1 MESGEPNPYLPPEAE
16 LMAPA
21 GAPMDSGAW
30 PPVPFEDEAT
40 YPTFGSRIWETFKLG
55 YTDPFGLADRIS
67 STELILPA
75 WLFHL
80 MFQFPFSILGLAVN
94 SAFQGLVSRLTGT
107 PVQSNAA
114 LQVAAIIA
122 GPLVGIFISSVLLH
136 PFLWM
141 FGGTRQGLGLR
152 QTIRLMGYASALLAP
167 FAWIPLLG
175 GLVSLVWI
183 ALFGIALARVHRT
196 DTWRGVCAVL
206 FPIAIGCCLGI
217 VVAAVVVSRGLSGR
231 GF

>member
-1 MESGEPNPYLPPEAE
+1 VETGDPNPYLPPEAD
-16 LMAPA
+16 LTPSA
-21 GAPMDSGAW
+21 GAEAIPGEW

-40 YPTFGSRIWETFKLG
+40 YPTFGGRIWETLKLG
-55 YTDPFGLADRIS
+55 YTDPFGLADRIP
-67 STELILPA
+67 STAPILPA

-80 MFQFPFSILGLAVN
+80 MFQFPFSILGLAV
-94 SAFQGLVSRLTGT
+94 SAAFQSLVSRLTGT

-114 LQVAAIIA
+114 LQVAAILA
-122 GPLVGIFISSVLLH
+122 GPLVGIFISSVLFH

-141 FGGTRQGLGLR
+141 FGGTHQGLGLR

-167 FAWIPLLG
+167 FAWIPILG

-183 ALFGIALARVHRT
+183 VLFGIGLARVHRT

-206 FPIAIGCCLGI
+206 VPIAVGCCLVI
-217 VVAAVVVSRGLSGR
+217 VVAAVVVGRGISGR